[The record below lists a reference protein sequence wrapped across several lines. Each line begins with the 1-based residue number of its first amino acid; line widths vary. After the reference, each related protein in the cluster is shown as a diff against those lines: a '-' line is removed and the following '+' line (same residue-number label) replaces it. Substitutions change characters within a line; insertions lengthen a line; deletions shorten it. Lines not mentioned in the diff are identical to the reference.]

1 MLRRSRLFGRKTRV
15 TFSLPA
21 DEPPGTVSVVG
32 DFNDWEPGRH
42 ELVKRRNGTRSVSV
56 TLAPGTY
63 RFRYLGTGGL
73 WFDDDTADAI
83 DSQGSVITIG

>member
-83 DSQGSVITIG
+83 DSQGSVSTIG